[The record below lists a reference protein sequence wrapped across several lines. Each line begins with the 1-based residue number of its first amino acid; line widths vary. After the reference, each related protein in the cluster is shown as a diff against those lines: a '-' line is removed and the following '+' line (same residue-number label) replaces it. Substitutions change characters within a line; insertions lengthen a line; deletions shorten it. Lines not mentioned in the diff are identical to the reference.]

1 MSHKG
6 NHVGLSLSLVSPAQ
20 HGFHIFLM
28 LLWVSFFLL
37 SRILLHGYI
46 LYNSSISLLMG
57 IWGCLPFQ
65 AILSQAA
72 LDIPVEVSLRT
83 CLHFCWVKT

>member
-1 MSHKG
+1 MTHKG
-6 NHVGLSLSLVSPAQ
+6 NHVGLSLSLVSSAQ

-28 LLWVSFFLL
+28 LLWVSVFLL

-57 IWGCLPFQ
+57 IGGCFPFQ
-65 AILSQAA
+65 AILNKAA
-72 LDIPVEVSLRT
+72 LDIPV
-83 CLHFCWVKT
+83 